1 MLALERTPSQSVE
14 HSKGRLTEIGYNK
27 KIFFCDTYALI
38 EIIGGNKNYK
48 KYKDAALVTSEF
60 NLIELY
66 YHFLK
71 NYSKDSAEHYF
82 NHWLNLCIRIPHTA
96 IKSGMEIK
104 LANKKERLSYV
115 DCIGYAF
122 ALESGIL
129 FLTGDSKFENKIR
142 VEFVK

>member
-1 MLALERTPSQSVE
+1 MKDMTS
-14 HSKGRLTEIGYNK
+14 T
-27 KIFFCDTYALI
+27 KIFFCDTYAII

-48 KYKDAALVTSEF
+48 KYESATLVTSEF

-71 NYSKDSAEHYF
+71 NYDKNSAEYYF
-82 NHWLNLCIRIPHTA
+82 NHWLDLCVDITHSV
-96 IKSGMEIK
+96 IKFGMEIK
-104 LANKKERLSYV
+104 LENIKEKLSYV

-122 ALESGIL
+122 ALESGVL
-129 FLTGDSKFENKIR
+129 FLTGDSKFKNKVG

>member
-1 MLALERTPSQSVE
+1 MKDMMNSNA
-14 HSKGRLTEIGYNK
+14 
-27 KIFFCDTYALI
+27 FFCDTYALI
-38 EIIGGNKNYK
+38 EIIGGNKDYK
-48 KYKDAALVTSEF
+48 KYENATLVTSEF

-82 NHWLNLCIRIPHTA
+82 NHWLNLSVHILHTT
-96 IKSGMEIK
+96 IKLGMEIK
-104 LANKKERLSYV
+104 LANKKEKLSYV

-122 ALESGIL
+122 AIENNIL
-129 FLTGDSKFENKIR
+129 FLTGDSKFENKEG